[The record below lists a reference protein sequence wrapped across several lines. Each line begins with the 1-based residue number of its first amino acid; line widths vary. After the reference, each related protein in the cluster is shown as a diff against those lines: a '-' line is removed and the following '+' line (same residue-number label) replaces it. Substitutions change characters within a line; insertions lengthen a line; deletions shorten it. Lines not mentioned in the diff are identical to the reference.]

1 MRSSFCNAHAGNDME
16 HHGRESREQKEE
28 ERDHEL
34 ELARRYEGDLSGLA
48 LPAFAGFVD
57 IWQPPWFDGMLEIY
71 DLDIGGPRAFFT

>member
-34 ELARRYEGDLSGLA
+34 ELARRYEGELSGLA
-48 LPAFAGFVD
+48 LPAFAGFVA
-57 IWQPPWFDGMLEIY
+57 IHCMFSKVAQLY
-71 DLDIGGPRAFFT
+71 RQKKT